1 MGLGS
6 GFFGDLNQAAP
17 SGAFLRGLR
26 PISAAFSGTPILFTF
41 GTSGPRL
48 LAPPCPSPGMVA
60 RGGGMSGV
68 ALIAGAL
75 RARGQGGT
83 CGEAWE
89 WAEPTARE
97 RARTRGMGWA
107 SGFSG
112 NSTILSLVTLPCC
125 AFGTYLPRL
134 RRCPALS
141 VLAESGGQCSCGR
154 WNGWGW
160 WILALGGWRY
170 RMGPFCRSLSPGSM
184 DAFSVL
190 GGESYVRCSGSQCVS
205 GEKGSLWR
213 DGPRRAERSN
223 GYGRITPLRRPG
235 PNPESRPSAKEISR
249 TCRPTGKAPDLP
261 HRKPSPPQP
270 PTPHPA
276 TNAAGW
282 KIMTGFI

>member
-41 GTSGPRL
+41 STSGPRL

-68 ALIAGAL
+68 ALVAGAL

-141 VLAESGGQCSCGR
+141 VLAGSGGRCSCGR

-190 GGESYVRCSGSQCVS
+190 GGESYVRCSGSQCFS
-205 GEKGSLWR
+205 GKRGRCGVMDQGGRSAAMDTEGSPRSDAQGQTPSPAHRPRKFPGLADRPEK
-213 DGPRRAERSN
+213 PRTSPIANQAPHSPLPH
-223 GYGRITPLRRPG
+223 IQPQTPL
-235 PNPESRPSAKEISR
+235 A
-249 TCRPTGKAPDLP
+249 GK
-261 HRKPSPPQP
+261 
-270 PTPHPA
+270 
-276 TNAAGW
+276 
-282 KIMTGFI
+282 